1 MPTGQRKRLNI
12 SLLIPFLVVAMVFG
26 LLLWKKYQATRIP
39 VAPPQ
44 LHQPPGERSAV
55 LFFVAEGSRLARE
68 SRDLEPCD
76 GMEACLAA
84 VLGELVNGP
93 VGELDEAL
101 PEGTVLKS
109 VHISGDMAVVDLNQT
124 FAEELASGSSAE
136 MMAVYSIVDTV
147 CVNFPNVARVRLT
160 VEGAQ
165 QTLLKH
171 LDLSEPLVP
180 DYSLEQG
187 ARHTDAALPAA
198 ADKTIDRKK
207 EHK

>member
-1 MPTGQRKRLNI
+1 MPTGQRKRINV

-26 LLLWKKYQATRIP
+26 LLIWKKYQATQIP
-39 VAPPQ
+39 VPSPQ
-44 LHQPPGERSAV
+44 LRQPPGERSAV

-68 SRDLEPCD
+68 SRELEPCD
-76 GMEACLAA
+76 GTEACLAA

-109 VHISGDMAVVDLNQT
+109 VRIAGDTAVVDLNQA
-124 FAEELASGSSAE
+124 FADELASGSSAE
-136 MMAVYSIVDTV
+136 MMAVYSVVDTV
-147 CVNFPNVARVRLT
+147 CANFPQIAKVRLT
-160 VEGAQ
+160 IEGGQ
-165 QTLLKH
+165 QSALRH

-187 ARHTDAALPAA
+187 GRQPHGTAPESTGNKTD
-198 ADKTIDRKK
+198 KK
-207 EHK
+207 GHK